1 MAVLT
6 QEILSNDFS
15 SRKGDYPMT
24 ARSSISLPLMGAV
37 FSLAFTAAAVAQPT
51 PPAVLNPADPS
62 LRLWLD
68 AKDLVTAGL
77 VDGAPINSWVDK
89 SSYGTIMAPR
99 TTTDINGP
107 YIGDPVE
114 ERPHLRYVD
123 INGNNVPTVRFD
135 RDGPPSNLGDPNVD
149 GSGSTDRLY
158 QTNNLAPGFD
168 PLNIGDGT
176 SLTTFVVFRP
186 EITTTLNEQGGPVL
200 GAEVVYAKRGTSS
213 AVYELGIWNFPGS
226 TLGDFNYVTY
236 DGPTSYFSATA
247 PMDKVWHVTSQVIT
261 DVPGTSADQIQMFD
275 AQGMDPN
282 QTLTSMGV
290 KLGDGTPVTNIQ
302 NRNASTPEPFGIG
315 GHSQACCGE
324 GETFAGNIAELII
337 FAKTLTP
344 TEYNSVATYLSQKYF
359 TQAAAGPAGDY
370 NGDGH
375 VDGGDLTVFKS
386 EFGVTPVPAAPNAD
400 GDGNGVVDG
409 NDFLIWQKA
418 LGASGGG
425 TAAVPEP
432 ATVTLLLG
440 SLLLGSRMRQRRRA

>member
-1 MAVLT
+1 
-6 QEILSNDFS
+6 
-15 SRKGDYPMT
+15 MT
-24 ARSSISLPLMGAV
+24 ARSSHFTFALSGI
-37 FSLAFTAAAVAQPT
+37 FSVLSAGVALAQVT

-68 AKDLVTAGL
+68 SRDLVTAGL
-77 VDGAPINSWVDK
+77 VDGSPVNSWVDR

-123 INGNNVPTVRFD
+123 INGNSVPTVRFD

-158 QTNNLAPGFD
+158 QTNNLAPAFD
-168 PLNIGDGT
+168 PLDIGDGT
-176 SLTTFVVFRP
+176 SLTTFVVFNP
-186 EITTTLNEQGGPVL
+186 DVTTSLNDGGGPIL
-200 GAEVVYAKRGTSS
+200 GAEVVYGKRGTSS
-213 AVYELGIWNFPGS
+213 AVYQLGIWNFPGS
-226 TLGDFNYVTY
+226 TLGDFDYITY
-236 DGPTSYFSATA
+236 DGNTSYYSATA
-247 PMDKVWHVTSQVIT
+247 PMDKVWHVTSQVVT
-261 DVPGTSADQIQMFD
+261 DVPGTSADQYQIFD

-282 QTLTSMGV
+282 QTLTDMGV
-290 KLGDGTPVTNIQ
+290 KLGDGTPVTNLQ

-315 GHSQACCGE
+315 AHSQACCGE
-324 GETFAGNIAELII
+324 GETFSGNIAELII

-344 TEYNSVATYLSQKYF
+344 TEFNDVATYLNQKYF

-375 VDGGDLTVFKS
+375 VDGADLTVFKS
-386 EFGVTPVPAAPNAD
+386 QFGVTPVPATPNAD
-400 GDGNGVVDG
+400 GDGNGAVDG
-409 NDFLIWQKA
+409 NDFLVWQRA
-418 LGASGGG
+418 VGASSGG

-432 ATVTLLLG
+432 ATVMMLLS
-440 SLLLGSRMRQRRRA
+440 SLLFGGRFCRPRAGEFRRMREPGA